1 MAVTAIDE
9 TMHAISI
16 HCWPSLRLSQSK
28 LNIHP
33 NRLNPNPNE
42 IVRADTKPATINES
56 IWKDIHLNLKVL
68 DLAKHNSLRLD
79 ALKGAAKF
87 GQLDFLK

>member
-1 MAVTAIDE
+1 MMWFQMNGLT
-9 TMHAISI
+9 
-16 HCWPSLRLSQSK
+16 
-28 LNIHP
+28 LNESVLVSAAQ
-33 NRLNPNPNE
+33 RGDRQLF
-42 IVRADTKPATINES
+42 ES

-87 GQLDFLK
+87 GQLDFLNTLNAHLNCVLMKRMMQ